1 MLIDTTL
8 PLKVHDVFTVF
19 PPPVVT
25 SPPVPVSPAL
35 IIFPGAVHFMV
46 GCTPFAETL
55 KFAILGAVSICFM
68 LAAISSGLALSAVAT
83 PISVMAAAIS
93 LQPAWKDCWKDP
105 NSLFNQVNKAR
116 KGLNFM
122 PGYTGRKEKNMNKEK
137 ITFGTQ
143 TLEYDTISEGGGL
156 LKISVNDGDMTAL
169 ETMFSCDREDLEK
182 ITQKSADD
190 QMQRVFKNYDIFKSI
205 QKDKDVVIN
214 ESTEET
220 ADIVT
225 VTLQQESAVEIAIRK
240 LQAGQAIQDGAI
252 DDLAVTISDMATGE
266 LSLETGAADGT
277 DGQQ

>member
-1 MLIDTTL
+1 
-8 PLKVHDVFTVF
+8 
-19 PPPVVT
+19 
-25 SPPVPVSPAL
+25 
-35 IIFPGAVHFMV
+35 
-46 GCTPFAETL
+46 
-55 KFAILGAVSICFM
+55 
-68 LAAISSGLALSAVAT
+68 
-83 PISVMAAAIS
+83 MA
-93 LQPAWKDCWKDP
+93 
-105 NSLFNQVNKAR
+105 
-116 KGLNFM
+116 
-122 PGYTGRKEKNMNKEK
+122 
-137 ITFGTQ
+137 
-143 TLEYDTISEGGGL
+143 
-156 LKISVNDGDMTAL
+156 AL

>member
-1 MLIDTTL
+1 
-8 PLKVHDVFTVF
+8 
-19 PPPVVT
+19 
-25 SPPVPVSPAL
+25 
-35 IIFPGAVHFMV
+35 
-46 GCTPFAETL
+46 
-55 KFAILGAVSICFM
+55 
-68 LAAISSGLALSAVAT
+68 
-83 PISVMAAAIS
+83 
-93 LQPAWKDCWKDP
+93 
-105 NSLFNQVNKAR
+105 
-116 KGLNFM
+116 
-122 PGYTGRKEKNMNKEK
+122 MNKEK

>member
-1 MLIDTTL
+1 
-8 PLKVHDVFTVF
+8 
-19 PPPVVT
+19 
-25 SPPVPVSPAL
+25 
-35 IIFPGAVHFMV
+35 
-46 GCTPFAETL
+46 
-55 KFAILGAVSICFM
+55 
-68 LAAISSGLALSAVAT
+68 
-83 PISVMAAAIS
+83 
-93 LQPAWKDCWKDP
+93 
-105 NSLFNQVNKAR
+105 
-116 KGLNFM
+116 
-122 PGYTGRKEKNMNKEK
+122 MNKEK

-143 TLEYDTISEGGGL
+143 TLEYDAISEGGGL
-156 LKISVNDGDMTAL
+156 LRISVNDGDMDAL

-190 QMQRVFKNYDIFKSI
+190 QMRRVFKNYDIFKSI

-266 LSLETGAADGT
+266 LSLETDAAVGT